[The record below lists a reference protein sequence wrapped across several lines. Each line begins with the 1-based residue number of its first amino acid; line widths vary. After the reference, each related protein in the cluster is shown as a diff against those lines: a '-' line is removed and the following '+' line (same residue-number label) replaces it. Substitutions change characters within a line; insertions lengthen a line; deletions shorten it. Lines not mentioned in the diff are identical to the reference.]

1 MLKKPEVKKPPPQ
14 ISAGRLDAITA
25 RFGEPPAAADD
36 ITAWDPPPKP
46 APAPAVEEP
55 PPRIPTPPPRV
66 PTPPPPPP
74 PIIELQP
81 VEPEEIAPA
90 PEYVAERR
98 GSPEPDE
105 PSTRPASAV
114 PAKRVLQEDLDTHVT
129 DPSVWA
135 GSVSYSR
142 TLLRSAS
149 RIRRQSQVGSMLR
162 QLEMTTPVT
171 HPQLEALEAGQ
182 RSPGRT
188 SPRSISPR
196 SLSRPTSSDPKN
208 RDKKFSDEQVTMGG
222 LASQAKL
229 MPLDTY
235 GMPIAGGA
243 LSGANIPG
251 SLPSSLPMTPG
262 GIMSQRAMGTP
273 ASCYEASRPTTAAD
287 YSGRCAWTDGGAAR
301 PSTAVGLLSGEE
313 PITIDPFARPP
324 DNISPPKR
332 KHRDRLAAQVLV
344 DRPVTAACDG
354 GQQMMQQSPSQ
365 EVIRKSCRAMTPAS
379 EGRPTTSASTVR
391 FNISPREQMMMKSAS
406 TPALQTKLLDLTYDL
421 LPCPVPTGYNTT
433 SKLSRQS
440 NHLAFSPL
448 NTGGNS
454 PALLPLRRTQTQT
467 RLRGSDTLLN
477 KPLAPRPSMAGD
489 VKFFDDPQRVPP
501 PLSANQ
507 RALARAREQNLRPNT
522 PSRDSLTR
530 WAMRYMGE

>member
-1 MLKKPEVKKPPPQ
+1 M
-14 ISAGRLDAITA
+14 
-25 RFGEPPAAADD
+25 
-36 ITAWDPPPKP
+36 
-46 APAPAVEEP
+46 
-55 PPRIPTPPPRV
+55 RV
-66 PTPPPPPP
+66 DRW
-74 PIIELQP
+74 
-81 VEPEEIAPA
+81 
-90 PEYVAERR
+90 RR
-98 GSPEPDE
+98 
-105 PSTRPASAV
+105 
-114 PAKRVLQEDLDTHVT
+114 
-129 DPSVWA
+129 
-135 GSVSYSR
+135 
-142 TLLRSAS
+142 
-149 RIRRQSQVGSMLR
+149 
-162 QLEMTTPVT
+162 
-171 HPQLEALEAGQ
+171 
-182 RSPGRT
+182 
-188 SPRSISPR
+188 
-196 SLSRPTSSDPKN
+196 
-208 RDKKFSDEQVTMGG
+208 
-222 LASQAKL
+222 
-229 MPLDTY
+229 
-235 GMPIAGGA
+235 
-243 LSGANIPG
+243 
-251 SLPSSLPMTPG
+251 
-262 GIMSQRAMGTP
+262 RA
-273 ASCYEASRPTTAAD
+273 
-287 YSGRCAWTDGGAAR
+287 

-406 TPALQTKLLDLTYDL
+406 TPALQTKLDLTYDL

-489 VKFFDDPQRVPP
+489 VKFFDDLAARRRRSRPT
-501 PLSANQ
+501 SA
-507 RALARAREQNLRPNT
+507 RWRARRAICGRIRP
-522 PSRDSLTR
+522 RATR
-530 WAMRYMGE
+530 SQGGRCATWASE